1 MDLVEQLGSGIPRI
15 LKTYGETC
23 FYFSENFT
31 RMSFPIDKEF
41 QKNITDK
48 VTKNVTKNVTENRAK
63 EILKLIK
70 INNKINT
77 EEMAISLNVT
87 KRTILRDIEKL
98 KQQNIII
105 YTGSAKRGYWVV
117 VTIEE

>member
-31 RMSFPIDKEF
+31 RMRFPIDQEF
-41 QKNITDK
+41 QKN
-48 VTKNVTKNVTENRAK
+48 VTENVTENRAK
-63 EILKLIK
+63 EIVKLIK

-105 YTGSAKRGYWVV
+105 YKGSAKRGYWEV
-117 VTIEE
+117 VTSEV